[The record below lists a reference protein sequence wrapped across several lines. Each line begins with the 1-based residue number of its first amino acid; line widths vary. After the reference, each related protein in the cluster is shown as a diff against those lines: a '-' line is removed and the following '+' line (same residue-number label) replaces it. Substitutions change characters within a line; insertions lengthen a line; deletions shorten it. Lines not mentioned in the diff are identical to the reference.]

1 MAAARAFP
9 INRPHPSH
17 KHRRKHNGK
26 HRPVRVVAAV
36 ASDRPLK
43 PIDSTMKSKYLLV
56 VYAAFLIIFLVQFAG
71 KTVPHHLPDVD
82 SAKPASHMAMCAAM
96 LHSTSG
102 WDDPRYRLLCEHT
115 GGGR

>member
-71 KTVPHHLPDVD
+71 KTVPHHPTGRGSGHTRIAYGDVRG
-82 SAKPASHMAMCAAM
+82 HAAQ
-96 LHSTSG
+96 HNRVG
-102 WDDPRYRLLCEHT
+102 
-115 GGGR
+115 